1 MFFGVPVVG
10 HSGLDPGTLRPWL
23 ARSQASMSIRLS
35 WSETMERSPA
45 SPDDSSRLLL
55 RLHNWLHELG
65 PGVIG
70 VMQFEHVDG
79 TSFEMRIEG

>member
-1 MFFGVPVVG
+1 MVG
-10 HSGLDPGTLRPWL
+10 RPGLDPGTLGPMKGHP
-23 ARSQASMSIRLS
+23 SASLVVHLS
-35 WSETMERSPA
+35 WSEAVENPLTSAEVL
-45 SPDDSSRLLL
+45 DRLPL